1 MRQQPTILIV
11 DDEQNI
17 RRVLEA
23 AFQKDGYQVLTAAH
37 GHQALKALQEEPVDV
52 MISDVVMPDMNG
64 LELLKKSRE
73 YNPDL
78 TVIMMTAYGTIP
90 SAVDAIRIG
99 ALDFLTKPLDLDVL
113 KKLVRNGLRD
123 REKPAQSKGVKRKAK
138 TSVEFVGKSP
148 SIQEVLQI
156 VERVADAR
164 TTVLITGESG
174 TGKEL
179 IARMLHEKSSRAGG
193 PFVAVS
199 CAAIPETLLES
210 ELFGAVKGAFTGADA
225 DRPGRFEMA
234 NGGTLFLDEIGDVP
248 PLIQVKLLR
257 VLQEREI
264 ERLGSSK
271 TIPVDVRLVT
281 ATNRNLEEAVQEG
294 MFRGDLYYR
303 LQVVQIE
310 LPALRDRIED
320 VPLLVDFFLKKYV
333 SENGRNLRTLH
344 PGALEVL
351 QQYQWPG
358 NVRELENAIEHA
370 VVLAP
375 PDADELVAEYLP
387 TQIRRAV
394 G

>member
-1 MRQQPTILIV
+1 MRQQQTILIV

-37 GHQALKALQEEPVDV
+37 GHQALKTLQEELVDV

-64 LELLKKSRE
+64 LDLLKKSRE
-73 YNPDL
+73 QYPDL

-90 SAVDAIRIG
+90 SAVDAIRTG

-123 REKPAQSKGVKRKAK
+123 REKSAQPKTAKRKRK
-138 TSVEFVGKSP
+138 TSVQFVGQSP
-148 SIQEVLQI
+148 VIQEVMQM
-156 VERVADAR
+156 VERVADTR

-225 DRPGRFEMA
+225 DRAGRFEMA
-234 NGGTLFLDEIGDVP
+234 DGGTLFLDEIGDIPALV
-248 PLIQVKLLR
+248 QVKLLR
-257 VLQEREI
+257 VLQEREV

-294 MFRGDLYYR
+294 VFRGDLYYR

-310 LPALRDRIED
+310 LPALRERAED
-320 VPLLVDFFLKKYV
+320 VPLLAEFFLQKYAA
-333 SENGRNLRTLH
+333 ENSRNLQSLH
-344 PGALEVL
+344 AGALEIL
-351 QQYQWPG
+351 QEYQWPG

-375 PDADELVAEYLP
+375 PDATELMAEHLP
-387 TQIRRAV
+387 AQIRRSV